1 MVRKFN
7 AQYKKSFSSNK
18 FCRRGWEAEFP
29 NCINYA
35 TLMEVWTRDACAF
48 TTPFLP
54 LPSIASMQ
62 HSFCRYRLCD
72 GQDGEPW
79 EWACPGRAPDPHTRM
94 AGLAADTRPEG
105 ERATRM
111 TRVGHR
117 PWRYSNWLAT
127 HAPREPPSSL
137 LAQHSRACSNYSN
150 KWCVKNCNSSHTV
163 LIIRNCVHSQVKN
176 LRGVR

>member
-1 MVRKFN
+1 MVLFN
-7 AQYKKSFSSNK
+7 AQYKKKVLAPTNFVGGAGRLNYGSLSER
-18 FCRRGWEAEFP
+18 CM
-29 NCINYA
+29 CIYHS
-35 TLMEVWTRDACAF
+35 
-48 TTPFLP
+48 FLP
-54 LPSIASMQ
+54 PPSIASMQ
-62 HSFCRYRLCD
+62 HSSCQCRLCD

-94 AGLAADTRPEG
+94 ADLAADTRPEG

-117 PWRYSNWLAT
+117 PSRYSNWLAT

-137 LAQHSRACSNYSN
+137 LAQHSGACSNYSN

-163 LIIRNCVHSQVKN
+163 LIIRNCVHSQVKKSSWCKIDSRDHCVLN
-176 LRGVR
+176 